1 MDTATLDPTP
11 KFATAS
17 LTSRAPYVSSLIRA
31 TPSPLKRLRVLG
43 RLVTPSRGRS
53 TTPKFGMGFFWLIQ
67 PVATEATTRRRF
79 ILASARRGGGSEEE
93 SLALAPGGSRPR
105 TASSVLLERSALY
118 RGGLCFQ
125 EQHLYVCVAKTV
137 KLREWLL

>member
-1 MDTATLDPTP
+1 
-11 KFATAS
+11 
-17 LTSRAPYVSSLIRA
+17 
-31 TPSPLKRLRVLG
+31 
-43 RLVTPSRGRS
+43 
-53 TTPKFGMGFFWLIQ
+53 MGFCFVIQ
-67 PVATEATTRRRF
+67 PAAAATTRSMRF
-79 ILASARRGGGSEEE
+79 IFASARRGGGSEEE

-137 KLREWLL
+137 RLREWLL